1 MKHRFVIKTWDE
13 MLEIGKQKD
22 LHYIQLPQ
30 NSFNKD
36 MEELLP
42 QSRVISVVE
51 DRGIREVI
59 EFAWT
64 TKERVW
70 YVNKY
75 MIKRKAYKND
85 L

>member
-13 MLEIGKQKD
+13 MLEIGEQKD

-51 DRGIREVI
+51 YKSIRGVT
-59 EFAWT
+59 EFTWR
-64 TKERVW
+64 TKERTW
-70 YVNKY
+70 HVNKY